1 MFLPRTV
8 CMGPGEVLYVHQ
20 VCLLFT
26 EAQIKSL
33 VSAGLFVHPACCH
46 AKLLARVN
54 GLIALELLF

>member
-1 MFLPRTV
+1 
-8 CMGPGEVLYVHQ
+8 MGPGEVLYVHQ

-26 EAQIKSL
+26 EAQTKSL

-54 GLIALELLF
+54 GFIALELLF